1 MEQGQV
7 ARFALFSDV
16 PGDKLSEIERLC
28 DVVEFKP
35 RDVIFNQGE
44 QAEALYGVLS
54 GAVELSLLFTDKF
67 TKTDIQ
73 YEDSVEVKLEVT
85 KKPIVFETVVPGEIL
100 GWSVLVSPNQLTAT
114 AQCAELTQV
123 FALPAVKFKAIL
135 DTDPA
140 LGYTIMAKMAQI
152 ISRRLHSLTARL
164 IEAWGEAFGVD
175 TM

>member
-1 MEQGQV
+1 MLEQGQV

-28 DVVEFKP
+28 D
-35 RDVIFNQGE
+35 I
-44 QAEALYGVLS
+44 
-54 GAVELSLLFTDKF
+54 
-67 TKTDIQ
+67 
-73 YEDSVEVKLEVT
+73 VEVKLEVT
-85 KKPIVFETVVPGEIL
+85 KKPIVLETAVPGEIL
-100 GWSVLVSPNQLTAT
+100 GWSALVSPNQLTAI

-123 FALPAVKFKAIL
+123 FALPAVKLKAML